1 MRANI
6 AAPGLRAPRAPVGA
20 PTRTLTLVDHG
31 ASPFDQLY
39 VRRPRLWL
47 AVILMAYLA
56 AGVWFALLT
65 PPWQAPDEPA
75 HYNYVAHVAIA
86 GELPILR
93 MGDYSQEQIRLL
105 LSTGFAPRLSTAG
118 LRYESYQPPLYYLL
132 AAPIFWATGGSLF
145 ALRLFGVAI
154 GLVTIYL
161 LYACLELVF
170 PGKTLIAVGAA
181 AFTAFLPMHVAMLA
195 AVNNDGLAE
204 LLLVASIL
212 VLLQWM
218 RERFQ
223 PAPDRRADG
232 QAAFAHETQQRNQL
246 VLLGILLGLGMMT
259 KIYAYLLLPI
269 AVIVVCWVTW
279 RQPALDRTTRS
290 KTRVGIGTVASA
302 MLWVALPACAMALPW
317 WLRNVRLYGAWDM
330 MGLRWHDVV
339 VVGQPRTADWIA
351 TNGWVA
357 YGERAF
363 GFTFRSFWGVF
374 GWMGVFMDERIYTAL
389 LLFTGV
395 IFLGVLWAT
404 VRFISGAP
412 DTDMDRFQINVLVLF
427 AIMLLAVTASYLAYN
442 TKFVQHQGRY
452 FFWGL
457 LPIATVVAL
466 GWREVMQPLQGVITG
481 LLAAVMAAA
490 SAFTGYLSGDINTWT
505 VLSITLIALTL
516 LLQPL
521 LLAGTQRYRMRRL
534 PEGMQRVLAQ
544 SPFTQAAALL
554 RAGVWALP
562 FVLLFVLDIAIPVV
576 YILPQLGS

>member
-1 MRANI
+1 MPGNI
-6 AAPGLRAPRAPVGA
+6 AAPGLQLPPVPVGA
-20 PTRTLTLVDHG
+20 RALAATPAEQS

-39 VRRPRLWL
+39 IGRPRRWL
-47 AVILMAYLA
+47 AVILLAYLA
-56 AGVWFALLT
+56 AGIWFALLT

-75 HYNYVAHVAIA
+75 HYNYVAHIAIA
-86 GELPILR
+86 GELPVLR
-93 MGDYSQEQIRLL
+93 MGDYNQDQIGLL
-105 LSTGFAPRLSTAG
+105 LSAHFAPMLSTAG

-132 AAPIFWATGGSLF
+132 AAPVFWFTGGNLF
-145 ALRLFGVAI
+145 SLRLFGVAI
-154 GLVTIYL
+154 GVATIYL

-170 PGKTLIAVGAA
+170 PGKSLIAVGAA
-181 AFTAFLPMHVAMLA
+181 AFTAFLPMHIAMLA

-218 RERFQ
+218 HNQYHVPHNSDASGALDTR
-223 PAPDRRADG
+223 
-232 QAAFAHETQQRNQL
+232 QRNQL

-259 KIYAYLLLPI
+259 KIYAYLLLPV
-269 AVIVVCWVTW
+269 AVVVVIWVTW
-279 RQPALDRTTRS
+279 RQPALDGTS
-290 KTRVGIGTVASA
+290 KAGRRAGLAAIAEAV
-302 MLWVALPACAMALPW
+302 LWVALPACVMALPW
-317 WLRNVRLYGAWDM
+317 WLRNIRLYGAWDVL
-330 MGLRWHDVV
+330 GLRWHDAV

-351 TNGWVA
+351 SNGWVA

-404 VRFISGAP
+404 VRFISGTP

-427 AIMLLAVTASYLAYN
+427 AIMLLAVIASYLAYN

-481 LLAAVMAAA
+481 LLAAVMAVA
-490 SAFTGYLSGDINTWT
+490 SALTGYLAGSMEPWT
-505 VLSITLIALTL
+505 VLSITLIALAL

-521 LLAGTQRYRMRRL
+521 LLAGTQRYRMRWMPDRI
-534 PEGMQRVLAQ
+534 QTALAR
-544 SPFTQAAALL
+544 PPLIQAAAAL

-562 FVLLFVLDIAIPVV
+562 FVLLFLLDCAIP
-576 YILPQLGS
+576 ILFIVPQLRG